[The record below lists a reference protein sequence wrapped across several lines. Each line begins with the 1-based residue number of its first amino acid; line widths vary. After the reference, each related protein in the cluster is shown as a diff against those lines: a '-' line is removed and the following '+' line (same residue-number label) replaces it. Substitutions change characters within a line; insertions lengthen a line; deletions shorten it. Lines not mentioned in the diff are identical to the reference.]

1 MLDSA
6 QPKRIYDPNS
16 IRQWTIVGIVGIVL
30 GIYAVLVSSLSPPWA
45 ILFVVAV
52 LFPFIAMIVGN
63 LRKLLLTL
71 IILDIPLQLDIHPG
85 YRTEAAGLGALAGW
99 SISITTLSLVVL
111 YALWLG
117 ELVTKAEPRSRPLL
131 RVNLPLALYLAFAA
145 LSLVVA
151 RDVTLS
157 LFEVFL
163 LSQMFLLYI
172 YIASTVRTRQD
183 VVFIVTMLFTG
194 LVLESLIMIGL
205 GYVGQSFSV
214 AGISGRID
222 VARGAT
228 EQFSRTAG
236 TIGSPNTAASYLM
249 FLLTPALS
257 VLITPLGRGYKW
269 LAALAFGLGGMSLI
283 LTLSRGAWIAFALS
297 VTILC
302 VSAWRRGWLPRTVP
316 FILVVVV
323 ALASLL
329 FYSAISARLLG
340 YDLGSAYSRVPLMKL
355 AFRMIEDNPVLGVGA
370 NNFGLAT
377 KEYITPELRG
387 EFLWA
392 AHNKYLLVWAEI
404 GTGGVL
410 AFIWFLLTTA
420 RQGWQGWKVSDR
432 FLSPLALGFMAAVVG
447 QMAHMFVDVFH
458 SRPQVQLLWLIAG
471 LLTAVSSMGS
481 AEAKATMDY
490 P

>member
-6 QPKRIYDPNS
+6 QPRRTYDPNS
-16 IRQWTIVGIVGIVL
+16 IRQWSIVGIVGIAL
-30 GIYAVLVSSLSPPWA
+30 GIYTVLVSSLSPPWA
-45 ILFVVAV
+45 ILFVLAV

-63 LRKLLLTL
+63 VRKLLLAL

-85 YRTEAAGLGALAGW
+85 YQTEAAGLGALAGW

-111 YALWLG
+111 YGLWLG
-117 ELVTKAEPRSRPLL
+117 ELVTRAEPRSRPSL
-131 RVNLPLALYLAFAA
+131 RVSPPLALYLAFVV

-157 LFEVFL
+157 MFEIFL
-163 LSQMFLLYI
+163 LLQMFLLYI

-183 VVFIVTMLFTG
+183 VVFIVTMLFIG

-205 GYVGQSFSV
+205 GYTGQDFSI

-222 VARGAT
+222 VARGAA
-228 EQFSRTAG
+228 EPFSRTAG
-236 TIGSPNTAASYLM
+236 TVGSPNTAASYLM
-249 FLLTPALS
+249 LLLAPALS

-269 LAALAFGLGGMSLI
+269 LAALAFGLGGLSLI
-283 LTLSRGAWIAFALS
+283 LTLSRGGWIAFALS

-302 VSAWRRGWLPRTVP
+302 VSAWHRAWLPRTVP

-323 ALASLL
+323 ALAYLL
-329 FYSAISARLLG
+329 LHPIISARLF
-340 YDLGSAYSRVPLMKL
+340 GSDVGSSYSRIPLAKL
-355 AFRMIEDNPVLGVGA
+355 AFRMIADNPVLGVGA

-377 KEYITPELRG
+377 KEYITPEFRG

-410 AFIWFLLTTA
+410 AFIWFLLATVH
-420 RQGWQGWKVSDR
+420 QGWQGWKFSDR
-432 FLSPLALGFMAAVVG
+432 FLSPLALGFTAAVVG

-481 AEAKATMDY
+481 AEAKTTMDY